1 MDYADMFNNICAN
14 RMQPN
19 MGTAPNQAVPN
30 VPYKPGQM
38 TMPMNSNNMRQM
50 AMPSPPYNMG
60 QMAMPSVPYKP
71 NETAMPMTPYNA
83 GQMAMPNVPYKPNEM
98 AMPSESYKPNQ
109 MGMPNVACDPAQMG
123 MQGDPYNPD
132 ENLSAALMG
141 IQDAVKG
148 ENEDQMFYNYL
159 INEAPSDEDK
169 KIIMGIRN
177 DEMKHYRMFR
187 QLYYELTGNTLPES
201 QDTAFEK
208 TASYCEGLKKALLGE
223 QNAVRKY
230 RSILFA
236 MKHRRHINMVTEI
249 ITDELRHLGLYNFL
263 YAKNGCSA

>member
-19 MGTAPNQAVPN
+19 MGTAPNQAAPN

-38 TMPMNSNNMRQM
+38 TMPMNSNNRQM

-60 QMAMPSVPYKP
+60 QMAMPNVPYKP
-71 NETAMPMTPYNA
+71 NEMAMPMTPYNA
-83 GQMAMPNVPYKPNEM
+83 GQMAMPMTPYNAGQMAMPSVPYKPNEM
-98 AMPSESYKPNQ
+98 PMP
-109 MGMPNVACDPAQMG
+109 V
-123 MQGDPYNPD
+123 DPYNPD

-141 IQDAVKG
+141 IQDAVMG
-148 ENEDQMFYNYL
+148 ETEDQMFYSYL

-177 DEMKHYRMFR
+177 DEMKHYKMFR

-208 TASYCEGLKKALLGE
+208 PASYCEGLKKALLGE

-230 RSILFA
+230 RNILFA